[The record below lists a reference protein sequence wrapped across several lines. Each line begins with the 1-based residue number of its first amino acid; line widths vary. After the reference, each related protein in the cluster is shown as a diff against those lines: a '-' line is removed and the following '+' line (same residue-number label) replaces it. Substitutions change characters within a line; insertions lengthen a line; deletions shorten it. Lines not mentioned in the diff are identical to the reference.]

1 MSEANRTL
9 TPAASWPPRQ
19 PELIDLNTHPDGDL
33 LRLCAALAKTR
44 DAVAHLEAAIVATPS
59 RTADGCRAKGLA
71 L

>member
-1 MSEANRTL
+1 MAEHAHTTGWNAP
-9 TPAASWPPRQ
+9 PAPD
-19 PELIDLNTHPDGDL
+19 LIDLDDHPDGDL

-44 DAVAHLEAAIVATPS
+44 DAVAQLEAAIVATPS